1 MKSRLGSRLA
11 FGALL
16 AMFATPVMAGEYNK
30 KLDIG
35 DKAPKF
41 SELPGVD
48 DEKHSLADFKKKDV
62 LVVAVTCNGC
72 PVARAYEDRLKAF
85 TKKYAE
91 GDDAKVAVVA
101 VNVNDSKGDNL
112 DKMKERAKD
121 GKFNFHY
128 VRDESQ
134 ELGRSLGASVTPEV
148 FVFDKDRKLVY
159 MGAID
164 DSMDEPKTDYL
175 ATAVDA
181 TLKGEKPE
189 KAETRARG
197 CGVKY
202 KKKDK

>member
-1 MKSRLGSRLA
+1 MKSRSVSRLA
-11 FGALL
+11 VAAIL
-16 AMFATPVMAGEYNK
+16 AIVAGPVMAGQYNK

-48 DEKHSLADFKKKDV
+48 GKKHSLDDFKKKDV
-62 LVVAVTCNGC
+62 LVLLVTCNDC
-72 PVARAYEDRLKAF
+72 PVARAYEERLKTF
-85 TKKYAE
+85 TKKYAK
-91 GDDAKVAVVA
+91 GDDAKVAMVA
-101 VNVNDSKGDNL
+101 VNVNDAAGDKL
-112 DKMKERAKD
+112 EKMKQRAKD

-164 DSMDEPKTDYL
+164 DSMDEPKNNYL
-175 ATAVDA
+175 TAAVDA
-181 TLKGEKPE
+181 ALKGEKPE
-189 KAETRARG
+189 QEETKAKG
-197 CGVKY
+197 CGVRY
-202 KKKDK
+202 SKKEK

>member
-1 MKSRLGSRLA
+1 MKSRQILRWALCS
-11 FGALL
+11 LL
-16 AMFATPVMAGEYNK
+16 ALACAPVVAGEYNK

-48 DEKHSLADFKKKDV
+48 GEKHSLADFKMKDV
-62 LVVAVTCNGC
+62 LVLVVTCNDC

-91 GDDAKVAVVA
+91 GEEAKVAVVA
-101 VNVNDSKGDNL
+101 VNPNATEGDKL
-112 DKMKERAKD
+112 EKMKERAKEA
-121 GKFNFHY
+121 KFNFPY

-148 FVFDKDRKLVY
+148 FVFDKNRKLVY

-164 DSMDEPKTDYL
+164 DSIEDPETEYL
-175 ATAVDA
+175 TIAVDA
-181 TLKGEKPE
+181 TLKGEQPE

-202 KKKDK
+202 SKKEK

>member
-1 MKSRLGSRLA
+1 MKSRHVLRWALCSMIALA
-11 FGALL
+11 SA
-16 AMFATPVMAGEYNK
+16 PVIAGEYNK

-62 LVVAVTCNGC
+62 LVLVVTCNGC
-72 PVARAYEDRLKAF
+72 PVAQAYEERLKAF

-91 GDDAKVAVVA
+91 GDDSKVAVVA
-101 VNVNDSKGDNL
+101 VNVNNGEGDGL
-112 DKMKERAKD
+112 AKMKERAEEQE
-121 GKFNFHY
+121 FNFVY

-148 FVFDKDRKLVY
+148 FVFDKNRKLVY

>member
-1 MKSRLGSRLA
+1 MKNLMLCLSLCT
-11 FGALL
+11 LL
-16 AMFATPVMAGEYNK
+16 AAVSPAMAGQYNK

-35 DKAPKF
+35 DKAPTF
-41 SELPGVD
+41 SDLPGVD
-48 DEKHSLADFKKKDV
+48 DKEYSLADFKKKDV
-62 LVVAVTCNGC
+62 LVLVVTCNGC

-91 GDDAKVAVVA
+91 GEDAKVALVA
-101 VNVNDSKGDNL
+101 VNANSGNGDSL
-112 DKMKERAKD
+112 EKMKERAED
-121 GKFNFHY
+121 GEFNFVY

-159 MGAID
+159 MGGID

-175 ATAVDA
+175 ATAVEA
-181 TLKGEKPE
+181 ALKGEKPE

-202 KKKDK
+202 TKKEK